1 MTTKPKRKLQT
12 FKSPNDKLVA
22 DYAAL
27 CAIWRK
33 DPVLYARQRMGVNPT
48 KQQQQML
55 RAIAPEGAKVT
66 VRAGHGVGKTTCLAI
81 IVWWHL
87 ECFAFCKI
95 PCTAPTAS
103 QLRLVLWSELRK
115 VLRRA
120 DERAELDSMPKLS
133 DMFKITQDQI
143 EVTGTEWYA
152 VARTARRDQPDALQ
166 GFHASDLDITL
177 DDKAVQRSKSGGA
190 ILFLIEEASGVP
202 DEIYTVAEGALSSK
216 GARLI
221 MVGNPVRSTGFFAD
235 SHLDSRKVSSYT
247 QLHFSVS
254 GSPLAEPGY
263 REGLVRKYG
272 EGSNVVRVRAD
283 GEFPKQDDDV
293 LISVEATETALN
305 RSPVPPDVYTKCIL
319 GVDVARFGDDRTTYI
334 VRQGRAI
341 RYIEV
346 RSKEDTMVTAGRA
359 LEIARR
365 FDADIHID
373 VIGVGAGVFDRLNEM
388 QREHGLTVV
397 AVNVADAATLRPQTT
412 DKRSNALPDDKFGKR
427 EMFPRSMK
435 EYLWLSMKDWYDN
448 EEPVLTS
455 GDDCEWRDYAGD
467 LAAECATVRYSFDS
481 SGKVVVESK
490 DSMKKRGLLSPDLA
504 EALACTFS
512 PNRLSIWERLG

>member
-1 MTTKPKRKLQT
+1 MKKPQKTRSLQT
-12 FKSPNDKLVA
+12 WDRGLL

-27 CAIWRK
+27 CARWRK
-33 DPVLYARQRMGVNPT
+33 NPVLYARERMGVNPT
-48 KQQQQML
+48 RQQQQML
-55 RAIAPEGAKVT
+55 MAIAPSGAKVT

-81 IVWWHL
+81 IIWWHL
-87 ECFAFCKI
+87 ECFSFCKI

-120 DERAELDSMPKLS
+120 DDQAAKDGMPKLS
-133 DMFKITQDQI
+133 DMFTFIQDKISVAD
-143 EVTGTEWYA
+143 TEWYA

-166 GFHASDLDITL
+166 GFHASDLDITA
-177 DDKAVQRSKSGGA
+177 DDRAVQRSASGGN
-190 ILFLIEEASGVP
+190 ILFVIEEDSGVA

-235 SHLDSRKVSSYT
+235 SHLDPRRVSSYT
-247 QLHFSVS
+247 PLHFSVKD
-254 GSPLAEPGY
+254 SPLVEPDY
-263 REGLVRKYG
+263 RARLVRKYG

-293 LISVEATETALN
+293 LISVESTETALH
-305 RSPVPPDVYTKCIL
+305 RAAADADPHTRCVL
-319 GVDVARFGDDRTTYI
+319 GVDVARFGDDRTTYV

-365 FDADIHID
+365 FGADVQID
-373 VIGVGAGVFDRLNEM
+373 VIGVGAGVYDRLNET
-388 QREHGLTVV
+388 QREHGLNVV
-397 AVNVADAATLRPQTT
+397 AVNVSDAATMAHKTSDR
-412 DKRSNALPDDKFGKR
+412 RSNALPDDKFGKR

-435 EYLWLSMKDWYDN
+435 EYLWLSMKDWFDN
-448 EEPVLTS
+448 EEPVLHDGES
-455 GDDCEWRDYAGD
+455 VEWMDHARDM
-467 LAAECATVRYSFDS
+467 AAECATVRYTFDS
-481 SGKVVVESK
+481 AGKLVVESK

-504 EALACTFS
+504 EALACTFA